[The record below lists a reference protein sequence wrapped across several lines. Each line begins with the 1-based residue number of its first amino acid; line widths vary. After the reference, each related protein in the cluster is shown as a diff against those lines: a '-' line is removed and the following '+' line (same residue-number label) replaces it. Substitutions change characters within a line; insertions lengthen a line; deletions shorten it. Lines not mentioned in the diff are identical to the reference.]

1 MALYDET
8 ELDNADNIIE
18 QAVAINNLTHG
29 ILTVIVLGLC
39 YWILFV
45 ALKQVDTRSSAVA
58 TAFIMLVLGLFL
70 LGMQLSNV
78 YIFGVQVALF
88 VFALIY
94 TMWRND

>member
-29 ILTVIVLGLC
+29 TLTVIVLALC
-39 YWILFV
+39 YWVLFV
-45 ALKQVDTRSSAVA
+45 ALKQVDTRSSVVA
-58 TAFIMLVLGLFL
+58 TAFIMLIIGMIL
-70 LGMQLSNV
+70 LALELSNV
-78 YIFGVQVALF
+78 YVFGFQIALF

-94 TMWRND
+94 AKWRND